1 MLISE
6 IITEVIDE
14 IGGDSEDSTLSAK
27 LLTFAKGALRRFP
40 LLCRDRL
47 LYATSYATLEA
58 GENTLSVPTYFLAG
72 KGPKAVWYE
81 ESGRREIIHKLTDEK
96 FIDYYNSEAT
106 GVPRYYHIA
115 SGTIEFDV
123 KSNVDRVIYFNHL
136 CEVDDITATSVFFGS
151 SDMIEILKDGIKAT
165 YYTDYTED
173 TTGRGDKKAAQFEDG
188 LNKLDSRYMR
198 EFLGTHAGD

>member
-6 IITEVIDE
+6 VINEVIDE
-14 IGGDSEDSTLSAK
+14 IGGDSEDSALSAK

-40 LLCRDRL
+40 LFCRDRL
-47 LYATSYATLEA
+47 LYAISYATLEA

-106 GVPRYYHIA
+106 GVPRYYRIT
-115 SGTIEFDV
+115 GNVIEFDV
-123 KSNVDRVIYFNHL
+123 KADVERIIYIEHL
-136 CEVDDITATSVFFGS
+136 CEVDDVTADSTFFGS

-173 TTGRGDKKAAQFEDG
+173 TTGRGDKKAAQFENG
-188 LNKLDSRYMR
+188 LNKLDSRFMR